1 VISRGKIVTIAINA
15 LVFGAVWWV
24 NQRGAARLT
33 RQIEE
38 LDHL

>member
-1 VISRGKIVTIAINA
+1 MIAINA
-15 LVFGAVWWV
+15 IVFGLVWWV

-38 LDHL
+38 LDRSLTS